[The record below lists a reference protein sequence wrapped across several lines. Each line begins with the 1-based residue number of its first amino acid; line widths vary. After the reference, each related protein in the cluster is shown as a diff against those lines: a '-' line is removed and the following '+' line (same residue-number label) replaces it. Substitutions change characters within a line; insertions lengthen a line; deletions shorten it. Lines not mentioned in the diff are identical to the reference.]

1 MPFPIIKV
9 NNANLE
15 VTLGNIVEVQIEII
29 RIKEDVKWIKS

>member
-29 RIKEDVKWIKS
+29 RIKEDVK